1 MDKFC
6 LLYTEV
12 MNSKDPEDVKIAMH
26 MFKKAVHLLADAN
39 LRGAKELIECFEG
52 TMKYYNFLT
61 EVEAEEILSKFVNQ
75 DGSRGAKWKDPE
87 EFFHKVEEIGGR
99 IDCAPHYNKWALY
112 VAMNKAFSDQHSLIV
127 KWVGDDKVKYMEA
140 CHDLALTDLKD
151 KDRLCWIRPYFG
163 LSEEV

>member
-12 MNSKDPEDVKIAMH
+12 MTSKDPEDMVIAMH
-26 MFKKAVHLLADAN
+26 MLKKAVHHLAELN
-39 LRGAKELIECFEG
+39 LRGAKELVECFEG
-52 TMKYYNFLT
+52 TLKYYNFLT

-87 EFFHKVEEIGGR
+87 EFFRKVEEIGGR
-99 IDCAPHYNKWALY
+99 IDCTPHYNKWALY
-112 VAMNKAFSDQHSLIV
+112 VAMNKAYSDQHSLIV

-151 KDRLCWIRPYFG
+151 KDRPCWIRPYFG
-163 LSEEV
+163 LSDEV